1 MTISGGARRKGGVTM
16 KTVKLL
22 PLAAAAL
29 LLFSSGCRERPQEDD
44 VLRIGVAVYKG
55 EDTYISNM
63 TQAMQEQVDAWCAET
78 GERIYLSLSDAQE
91 SQNTQNE
98 QIDRFLSLDYDVLCV
113 NLVDRTDAARVVDKA
128 REAGVPLVFFNR
140 EPVQEDLEAWDQVW
154 YVGSDARQS
163 AQLQAQIVLDLWE
176 ADPAALDRDGDG
188 VLSYLMLEG
197 ESRHQDAVIRTE
209 VSVQTLRE
217 AGVPLERVESGIAN
231 WDRNQAAVLTE
242 EALERHPEIE
252 LILCNND
259 DMALGAADAVER
271 LGLDLSNIVGI
282 DGIPQGVEA
291 VDQGRLLGTVVMDY
305 PAHGAAIFRLAR
317 ALALGEDPGASSG
330 LTGRTVRIP
339 MSVYKG

>member
-1 MTISGGARRKGGVTM
+1 M
-16 KTVKLL
+16 KTRRLL
-22 PLAAAAL
+22 ALGAAAL
-29 LLFSSGCRERPQEDD
+29 LLAAGPAGCRETPQEDGT
-44 VLRIGVAVYKG
+44 LRIGVAVYKG

-63 TQAMQEQVDAWCAET
+63 TQAMQESVDDWCAET
-78 GERIYLSLSDAQE
+78 GERIQVSISDAQE

-98 QIDRFLSLDYDVLCV
+98 QIDRFLSLGYDVLCV

-128 REAGVPLVFFNR
+128 READVPLVFFNR
-140 EPVQEDLEAWDQVW
+140 EPVQEDIDAWDKVY

-176 ADPAALDRDGDG
+176 SDPAALDRNGDG
-188 VLSYLMLEG
+188 VLQYMMLEG

-231 WDRNQAAVLTE
+231 WDRNQAAALTE
-242 EALERHPEIE
+242 SALLEYPEIE

-271 LGLDLSNIVGI
+271 LGLEFSNIVGI
-282 DGIPQGVEA
+282 DGTPQGVEA

-305 PAHGAAIFRLAR
+305 PAHGEAIFRLSR
-317 ALALGEDPGASSG
+317 ALALGDDPQETAG
-330 LTGRTVRIP
+330 LSERIIRIP
-339 MSVYKG
+339 MYIYS

>member
-1 MTISGGARRKGGVTM
+1 M
-16 KTVKLL
+16 KPGKLL
-22 PLAAAAL
+22 ALGAAAL
-29 LLFSSGCRERPQEDD
+29 LLALAGCREDRQEDGA
-44 VLRIGVAVYKG
+44 LRIGVAVYKG
-55 EDTYISNM
+55 EDTYLSNM
-63 TQAMQEQVDAWCAET
+63 TQAMQESVDLWCAET
-78 GERIYLSLSDAQE
+78 GDRIQISLSDAQE

-98 QIDRFLSLDYDVLCV
+98 QIDRFLSLGYDVLCV

-140 EPVQEDLEAWDQVW
+140 EPVQEDIDAWDQVY

-176 ADPAALDRDGDG
+176 SDPDGLDRNGDG
-188 VLSYLMLEG
+188 VLQYMMLEG

-209 VSVQTLRE
+209 VSVQTPRE

-231 WDRNQAAVLTE
+231 WDRNQAA
-242 EALERHPEIE
+242 ALAESALVQHPEIE

-271 LGLDLSNIVGI
+271 LGLEFSNIVGI
-282 DGIPQGVEA
+282 DGTPQGVEA

-305 PAHGAAIFRLAR
+305 PAHGEAIFRLSR
-317 ALALGEDPGASSG
+317 ALALGDDPQETAG
-330 LTGRTVRIP
+330 LSERTIRIP
-339 MSVYKG
+339 MYIYSSR

>member
-1 MTISGGARRKGGVTM
+1 M
-16 KTVKLL
+16 KTRRLL
-22 PLAAAAL
+22 ALGAAAL
-29 LLFSSGCRERPQEDD
+29 LLAVGPAGCRETPQEDGT
-44 VLRIGVAVYKG
+44 LRIGVAVYKG

-63 TQAMQEQVDAWCAET
+63 TQAMQESVDDWCAET
-78 GERIYLSLSDAQE
+78 GERIQVSISDAQE

-98 QIDRFLSLDYDVLCV
+98 QIDRFLSLGYDVLCV

-128 REAGVPLVFFNR
+128 READVPLVFFNR
-140 EPVQEDLEAWDQVW
+140 EPVQEDIDAWDKVY

-176 ADPAALDRDGDG
+176 SDPAALDRNGDG
-188 VLSYLMLEG
+188 ILQYMMLEG

-231 WDRNQAAVLTE
+231 WDRNQAAALTE
-242 EALERHPEIE
+242 SALLEYPEIE

-271 LGLDLSNIVGI
+271 LGLEFSNIVGI
-282 DGIPQGVEA
+282 DGTPQGVEA

-305 PAHGAAIFRLAR
+305 PAHGEAIFRLSR
-317 ALALGEDPGASSG
+317 ALALGDDPQETAG
-330 LTGRTVRIP
+330 LSERIIRIP
-339 MSVYKG
+339 MYIYS

>member
-1 MTISGGARRKGGVTM
+1 M
-16 KTVKLL
+16 
-22 PLAAAAL
+22 
-29 LLFSSGCRERPQEDD
+29 
-44 VLRIGVAVYKG
+44 AVYKG

-63 TQAMQEQVDAWCAET
+63 TQAMQASVDDWCAET
-78 GERIYLSLSDAQE
+78 GERIQVSISDAQE

-98 QIDRFLSLDYDVLCV
+98 QIDRFLSLGYDVLCV

-128 REAGVPLVFFNR
+128 READVPLVFFNR
-140 EPVQEDLEAWDQVW
+140 EPVQEDIDAWDKVY

-176 ADPAALDRDGDG
+176 SDPAALDRNGDG
-188 VLSYLMLEG
+188 VLQYMMLEG

-231 WDRNQAAVLTE
+231 WDRNQAAALTE
-242 EALERHPEIE
+242 SALLEYPEIE

-271 LGLDLSNIVGI
+271 LGLEFSNIVGI
-282 DGIPQGVEA
+282 DGTPQGVEA

-305 PAHGAAIFRLAR
+305 PAHGEAIFRLSR
-317 ALALGEDPGASSG
+317 ALALGDDPQETAG
-330 LTGRTVRIP
+330 LSERIIRIP
-339 MSVYKG
+339 MYIYS

>member
-1 MTISGGARRKGGVTM
+1 M
-16 KTVKLL
+16 KTRRLL
-22 PLAAAAL
+22 ALGAAAL
-29 LLFSSGCRERPQEDD
+29 LLAAGPAGCRETPQEDGT
-44 VLRIGVAVYKG
+44 LRIGVAVYKG

-63 TQAMQEQVDAWCAET
+63 TQAMQESVDDWCAET
-78 GERIYLSLSDAQE
+78 GERIQVSISDAQE

-98 QIDRFLSLDYDVLCV
+98 QIDRFLSLGYDVLCV

-128 REAGVPLVFFNR
+128 READVPLVFFNR
-140 EPVQEDLEAWDQVW
+140 EPVQEDIDAWDKVY

-176 ADPAALDRDGDG
+176 SDPAALDRNGDG
-188 VLSYLMLEG
+188 ILQYMMLEG

-231 WDRNQAAVLTE
+231 WDRNQAAALTE
-242 EALERHPEIE
+242 SALLEYPEIE

-271 LGLDLSNIVGI
+271 LGLEFSNIVGI
-282 DGIPQGVEA
+282 DGTPQGVEA
-291 VDQGRLLGTVVMDY
+291 VDQGRMLGTVVMDY
-305 PAHGAAIFRLAR
+305 PAHGEAIFRLSR
-317 ALALGEDPGASSG
+317 ALALGDDPQETAG
-330 LTGRTVRIP
+330 LSERIIRIP
-339 MSVYKG
+339 MYIYS

>member
-1 MTISGGARRKGGVTM
+1 M
-16 KTVKLL
+16 KTRRLL
-22 PLAAAAL
+22 ALGAAAL
-29 LLFSSGCRERPQEDD
+29 LLAAGPAGCRETQQEDGT
-44 VLRIGVAVYKG
+44 LRIGVAVYKG

-63 TQAMQEQVDAWCAET
+63 TQAMQESVDDWCAET
-78 GERIYLSLSDAQE
+78 GERIQVSISDAQE

-98 QIDRFLSLDYDVLCV
+98 QIDRFLSLGYDVLCV

-128 REAGVPLVFFNR
+128 READVPLVFFNR
-140 EPVQEDLEAWDQVW
+140 EPVQEDIDAWDKVY

-176 ADPAALDRDGDG
+176 SDPAALDRNGDG
-188 VLSYLMLEG
+188 ILQYMMLEG

-217 AGVPLERVESGIAN
+217 AGVPLERVESGISN
-231 WDRNQAAVLTE
+231 WDRNQAAALTE
-242 EALERHPEIE
+242 SALLEYPEIE

-271 LGLDLSNIVGI
+271 LGLEFSNIVGI
-282 DGIPQGVEA
+282 DGTPQGVEA

-305 PAHGAAIFRLAR
+305 PAHGEAIFRLSR
-317 ALALGEDPGASSG
+317 ALALGDDPQETAG
-330 LTGRTVRIP
+330 LSERIIRIP
-339 MSVYKG
+339 MYIYS

>member
-1 MTISGGARRKGGVTM
+1 M
-16 KTVKLL
+16 KTRRLL
-22 PLAAAAL
+22 ALGAAAL
-29 LLFSSGCRERPQEDD
+29 LLAAGPAGCRETQQEDGT
-44 VLRIGVAVYKG
+44 LRIGVAVYKG

-63 TQAMQEQVDAWCAET
+63 TQAMQESVDDWCAET
-78 GERIYLSLSDAQE
+78 GERIQVSISDAQE

-98 QIDRFLSLDYDVLCV
+98 QIDRFLSLGYDVLCV

-128 REAGVPLVFFNR
+128 READVPLVFFNR
-140 EPVQEDLEAWDQVW
+140 EPVQEDIDAWDKVY

-176 ADPAALDRDGDG
+176 SDPAALDRNGDG
-188 VLSYLMLEG
+188 VLQYMMLEG

-231 WDRNQAAVLTE
+231 WDRNQAAALTE
-242 EALERHPEIE
+242 SALLEYPEIE

-271 LGLDLSNIVGI
+271 LGLEFSNIVGI
-282 DGIPQGVEA
+282 DGTPQGVEA

-305 PAHGAAIFRLAR
+305 PAHGEAIFRLSR
-317 ALALGEDPGASSG
+317 ALALGDDPQETAG
-330 LTGRTVRIP
+330 LSERIIRIP
-339 MSVYKG
+339 MYIYS

>member
-1 MTISGGARRKGGVTM
+1 M
-16 KTVKLL
+16 KTRRLL
-22 PLAAAAL
+22 ALGAAAL
-29 LLFSSGCRERPQEDD
+29 LLAAGPAGCREAPQEDGT
-44 VLRIGVAVYKG
+44 LRIGVAVYKG

-63 TQAMQEQVDAWCAET
+63 TQAMQESVDDWCAET
-78 GERIYLSLSDAQE
+78 GERIQVSISDAQE

-98 QIDRFLSLDYDVLCV
+98 QIDRFLSLGYDVLCV

-128 REAGVPLVFFNR
+128 READVPLVFFNR
-140 EPVQEDLEAWDQVW
+140 EPVQEDIDAWDKVY

-176 ADPAALDRDGDG
+176 SDPAALDRNGDG
-188 VLSYLMLEG
+188 ILQYMMLEG

-231 WDRNQAAVLTE
+231 WDRNQAAALTE
-242 EALERHPEIE
+242 SALLEYPEIE

-271 LGLDLSNIVGI
+271 LGLEFSNIVGI
-282 DGIPQGVEA
+282 DGTPQGVEA
-291 VDQGRLLGTVVMDY
+291 VDQGRMLGTVVMDY
-305 PAHGAAIFRLAR
+305 PAHGEAIFRLSR
-317 ALALGEDPGASSG
+317 ALALGDDPQETAG
-330 LTGRTVRIP
+330 LSERIIRIP
-339 MSVYKG
+339 MYIYS

>member
-1 MTISGGARRKGGVTM
+1 M
-16 KTVKLL
+16 KPGKLL
-22 PLAAAAL
+22 ALGAAAL
-29 LLFSSGCRERPQEDD
+29 LLALAGCREDRQEDGA
-44 VLRIGVAVYKG
+44 LRIGVAVYKG
-55 EDTYISNM
+55 EDTYLSNM
-63 TQAMQEQVDAWCAET
+63 TQAMQESVDLWCAET
-78 GERIYLSLSDAQE
+78 GDRIQISLSDAQE

-98 QIDRFLSLDYDVLCV
+98 QIYRFLSLGYDVLCV

-140 EPVQEDLEAWDQVW
+140 EPVQEDIDAWDQVY

-176 ADPAALDRDGDG
+176 SDPDGLDRNGDG
-188 VLSYLMLEG
+188 VLQYMMLEG

-231 WDRNQAAVLTE
+231 WDRNQAA
-242 EALERHPEIE
+242 ALAESALVQHPEIE

-271 LGLDLSNIVGI
+271 LGLEFSNIVGI
-282 DGIPQGVEA
+282 DGTPQGVEA

-305 PAHGAAIFRLAR
+305 PAHGEAIFRLSR
-317 ALALGEDPGASSG
+317 ALALGDDPQETAG
-330 LTGRTVRIP
+330 LSERIIRIP
-339 MSVYKG
+339 MYIYS

>member
-1 MTISGGARRKGGVTM
+1 M
-16 KTVKLL
+16 KTRRLL
-22 PLAAAAL
+22 ALGAAAL
-29 LLFSSGCRERPQEDD
+29 LLAAGPAGCRETPQEDGT
-44 VLRIGVAVYKG
+44 LRIGVAVYKG

-63 TQAMQEQVDAWCAET
+63 TQAMQESVDDWCAET
-78 GERIYLSLSDAQE
+78 GERIQVSISDAQE

-98 QIDRFLSLDYDVLCV
+98 QIDRFLSLGYDVLCV

-128 REAGVPLVFFNR
+128 READVPLVFFNR
-140 EPVQEDLEAWDQVW
+140 EPVQEDIDAWDKVY

-176 ADPAALDRDGDG
+176 SDPAALDQNGDG
-188 VLSYLMLEG
+188 ILQYMMLEG

-231 WDRNQAAVLTE
+231 WDRNQAAALTE
-242 EALERHPEIE
+242 SALLEYPEIE

-271 LGLDLSNIVGI
+271 LGLEFSNIVGI
-282 DGIPQGVEA
+282 DGTPQGVEA

-305 PAHGAAIFRLAR
+305 PAHGEAIFRLSR
-317 ALALGEDPGASSG
+317 ALALGDDPQETAG
-330 LTGRTVRIP
+330 LSERIIRIP
-339 MSVYKG
+339 MYIYS

>member
-1 MTISGGARRKGGVTM
+1 M
-16 KTVKLL
+16 KTRRLL
-22 PLAAAAL
+22 ALGAAAL
-29 LLFSSGCRERPQEDD
+29 LLAVGPAGCRETPQEDGT
-44 VLRIGVAVYKG
+44 LRIGVAVYKG

-63 TQAMQEQVDAWCAET
+63 TQAMQESVDDWCAET
-78 GERIYLSLSDAQE
+78 GERIQVSISDAQE

-98 QIDRFLSLDYDVLCV
+98 QIDRFLSLGYDVLCV

-128 REAGVPLVFFNR
+128 READVPLVFFNR
-140 EPVQEDLEAWDQVW
+140 EPVQEDIDAWDKVY

-176 ADPAALDRDGDG
+176 SDPAALDRNGDG
-188 VLSYLMLEG
+188 ILQYMMLEG

-231 WDRNQAAVLTE
+231 WDRNQAAALTE
-242 EALERHPEIE
+242 SALLEYPEIE

-271 LGLDLSNIVGI
+271 LGLEFSNIVGI
-282 DGIPQGVEA
+282 DGTPQGVEA
-291 VDQGRLLGTVVMDY
+291 VDQGRMLGTVVMDY
-305 PAHGAAIFRLAR
+305 PAHGEAIFRLSR
-317 ALALGEDPGASSG
+317 ALALGDDPQETAG
-330 LTGRTVRIP
+330 LSERIIRIP
-339 MSVYKG
+339 MYIYS

>member
-1 MTISGGARRKGGVTM
+1 M
-16 KTVKLL
+16 KTRRLL
-22 PLAAAAL
+22 ALGAAAL
-29 LLFSSGCRERPQEDD
+29 LLAAGPAGCRETQQEDGT
-44 VLRIGVAVYKG
+44 LRIGVAVYKG

-63 TQAMQEQVDAWCAET
+63 TQAMQESVDDWCAET
-78 GERIYLSLSDAQE
+78 GERIQVSISDAQE

-98 QIDRFLSLDYDVLCV
+98 QIDRFLSLGYDVLCV

-128 REAGVPLVFFNR
+128 READVPLVFFNR
-140 EPVQEDLEAWDQVW
+140 EPVQEDIDAWDKVY

-176 ADPAALDRDGDG
+176 SDPAALDRNGDG
-188 VLSYLMLEG
+188 ILQYMMLEG

-231 WDRNQAAVLTE
+231 WDRNQAAALTE
-242 EALERHPEIE
+242 SALLEYPEIE

-271 LGLDLSNIVGI
+271 LGLEFSNIVGI
-282 DGIPQGVEA
+282 DGTPQGVEA

-305 PAHGAAIFRLAR
+305 PAHGEAIFRLSR
-317 ALALGEDPGASSG
+317 ALALGDDPQETAG
-330 LTGRTVRIP
+330 LSERIIRIP
-339 MSVYKG
+339 MYIYS

>member
-1 MTISGGARRKGGVTM
+1 
-16 KTVKLL
+16 
-22 PLAAAAL
+22 
-29 LLFSSGCRERPQEDD
+29 
-44 VLRIGVAVYKG
+44 
-55 EDTYISNM
+55 M
-63 TQAMQEQVDAWCAET
+63 TQAMQESVDDWCAET
-78 GERIYLSLSDAQE
+78 GERIQVSISDAQE

-98 QIDRFLSLDYDVLCV
+98 QIDRFLSLGYDVLCV

-128 REAGVPLVFFNR
+128 READVPLVFFNR
-140 EPVQEDLEAWDQVW
+140 EPVQEDIDAWDKVY

-176 ADPAALDRDGDG
+176 SDPAALDRNGDG
-188 VLSYLMLEG
+188 ILQYMMLEG

-231 WDRNQAAVLTE
+231 WDRNQAAALTE
-242 EALERHPEIE
+242 SALLEYPEIE

-271 LGLDLSNIVGI
+271 LGLEFSNIVGI
-282 DGIPQGVEA
+282 DGTPQGVEA

-305 PAHGAAIFRLAR
+305 PAHGEAIFRLSR
-317 ALALGEDPGASSG
+317 ALALGDDPQETAG
-330 LTGRTVRIP
+330 LSERIIRIP
-339 MSVYKG
+339 MYIYS

>member
-1 MTISGGARRKGGVTM
+1 M
-16 KTVKLL
+16 KTRRLL
-22 PLAAAAL
+22 ALGAAAL
-29 LLFSSGCRERPQEDD
+29 LLAAGPAGCRETQQEDGT
-44 VLRIGVAVYKG
+44 LRIGVAVYKG

-63 TQAMQEQVDAWCAET
+63 TQAMQESVDDWCAET
-78 GERIYLSLSDAQE
+78 GERIQVSISDAQE

-98 QIDRFLSLDYDVLCV
+98 QIDRFLSLGYDVLCV

-128 REAGVPLVFFNR
+128 READVPLVFFNR
-140 EPVQEDLEAWDQVW
+140 EPVQEDIDAWDKVY

-176 ADPAALDRDGDG
+176 SDPAALDRNGDG
-188 VLSYLMLEG
+188 ILQYMMLEG

-231 WDRNQAAVLTE
+231 WDRNQAAALTE
-242 EALERHPEIE
+242 SALLEYPEIE
-252 LILCNND
+252 LIQCNND

-271 LGLDLSNIVGI
+271 LGLEFSNIVGI
-282 DGIPQGVEA
+282 DGTPQGVEA

-305 PAHGAAIFRLAR
+305 PAHGEAIFRLSR
-317 ALALGEDPGASSG
+317 ALALGDDPQETAG
-330 LTGRTVRIP
+330 LSERIIRIP
-339 MSVYKG
+339 MYIYS